1 MPKENIQ
8 GVLLSRTPFL
18 SVIFHHF
25 LPHLRIEF
33 PISDHCYLPFERLVA
48 FLAVFRVFD
57 VWGFQDLWDFHEV
70 RMVHDVHEWLKA
82 NLAKP
87 KVLVSVFSRSRF
99 VLAVVH
105 MEHGYL
111 IFADESVELLH
122 DSIEIM
128 YDVVARIAGVTSVKA
143 HTS

>member
-1 MPKENIQ
+1 
-8 GVLLSRTPFL
+8 
-18 SVIFHHF
+18 
-25 LPHLRIEF
+25 
-33 PISDHCYLPFERLVA
+33 
-48 FLAVFRVFD
+48 
-57 VWGFQDLWDFHEV
+57 
-70 RMVHDVHEWLKA
+70 MVHDVHERLKA
-82 NLAKP
+82 DLAKP

-143 HTS
+143 HTKLVIMTHSIIDSRKLLKVSSNLTALSRHGLQSYVACGVRGQDFIQALYYACNSFVHALSYM